1 MDRFEEALAC
11 HEHALQIE
19 PELVGAHVNR
29 ANTLVGLSRME
40 EALGSYANAIA
51 LEPENAEAHFNAAIT
66 RLCLGDFREGWK
78 QYEYRWKKKDVASQW
93 RDFAQRTWRGEKD
106 LHGKTVLL
114 LAEQGLGDTIQFMRY
129 APFVAA
135 LGAKVILGVQRPLAA
150 LAMFLPGVSAVLAD
164 GEALPAFDLQ
174 CPLLS
179 LPLGFATDLA
189 TVPANIPYLQPHPAR
204 LEKWRERLPDNGR
217 LRVGICWAGNS
228 AHLNDRNRSIP
239 LECFATLLSVPG
251 IDFVSVQKEV
261 NEVQAAVLQKHR
273 VLQLGRDFEDFSD
286 TAAVVA
292 MLDVLV
298 SVDTSVAHVAG
309 AMGKAVALLVPFSP
323 DWRWLLDRTD
333 SPWYPTMRLFRQ
345 TAIGDWDGPL
355 QQLCQELAEVARRP
369 PRATARG

>member
-1 MDRFEEALAC
+1 M
-11 HEHALQIE
+11 
-19 PELVGAHVNR
+19 
-29 ANTLVGLSRME
+29 
-40 EALGSYANAIA
+40 
-51 LEPENAEAHFNAAIT
+51 
-66 RLCLGDFREGWK
+66 
-78 QYEYRWKKKDVASQW
+78 RWEVESAKDVASQR
-93 RDFAQRTWRGEKD
+93 RDFAQPTWRGEKD

-135 LGAKVILGVQRPLAA
+135 
-150 LAMFLPGVSAVLAD
+150 GVSAVLAD
-164 GEALPAFDLQ
+164 GEALPSFDLQ

-261 NEVQAAVLQKHR
+261 NEVQATVLR

-286 TAAVVA
+286 TTAVVA

-298 SVDTSVAHVAG
+298 SVDTPASAARYSTRLIASG
-309 AMGKAVALLVPFSP
+309 LLCF
-323 DWRWLLDRTD
+323 RLG
-333 SPWYPTMRLFRQ
+333 PT
-345 TAIGDWDGPL
+345 
-355 QQLCQELAEVARRP
+355 VRP
-369 PRATARG
+369 EAP